1 MGVSSTGF
9 GAKLHPE
16 KCLIKP
22 VYRMKRAT
30 AKEVRESMSDPPSY
44 STVRKLLQI
53 LEDKGFLRQTE
64 DGIRY
69 VFTPTIPHEKA
80 VRSALKQLVDTY
92 FNNSFHEAVT
102 ALIEHPGSDITDADL
117 DRLIDLIEKKKNG
130 GSDDHGG

>member
-1 MGVSSTGF
+1 MSER
-9 GAKLHPE
+9 LHTQLSKRE
-16 KCLIKP
+16 RQIMDI
-22 VYRMKRAT
+22 VYRTKRAT
-30 AKEVRESMSDPPSY
+30 AKEVRERMADPPSY

-53 LEDKGFLRQTE
+53 LEDKGFLRHTE

-80 VRSALKQLVDTY
+80 VRSALKQLVGTY

-102 ALIEHPGSDITDADL
+102 ALIEHPGNGITDADL
-117 DRLIDLIEKKKNG
+117 DRLIDLIEKKKKG